1 MSIVAALDKVLF
13 FNASSKYSVLR
24 MKTEDSSVPTEA
36 RSPYRYHDH
45 LIRFTAVGIELP
57 QTDTVKIEMD
67 GEWKDGKY
75 GLQLQVDHWQE
86 IVPPTLEGVRNY
98 LASGLLKGI
107 GEKTADAIIEKF
119 GVNALEILEHQPD
132 RLLEIRG
139 ITKERLAEIKDAYAE
154 TSRMR
159 VLMTLLA
166 PFKVTPTTA
175 QKIYQHFGPACADI
189 VRQSPFNLCQVPGF
203 GFKRI
208 DAIVQKSGGDLR
220 DPKRVHGAL
229 FYALEDAR
237 TKDGHLYLEAES
249 LLKAAMQL
257 LNERIPLPQMRVPM
271 SQVEQELSAMIR
283 QDEVVSNHGN
293 VYLPKQFL
301 QESETAQKAVE
312 LFLAKPT
319 VVDITQPLERVKHSL
334 GLNLSKR
341 QSEGVE
347 MVFRHNL
354 SIITGG
360 PGTGKTTV
368 LKTVIEVY
376 RQLYPQQKIVLGAPT
391 GKASR
396 RMAEATGID
405 EAQTLHSILGLHGDS
420 ESKKDRERKPLEAWL
435 LIVDETSMVDMW
447 LIHQLFSRLRPG
459 TKVLLV
465 GDADQLESVGAGDVF
480 HELISSGVV
489 PVTVLDE
496 IFRQAQDS
504 LIAHNARFI
513 NEGKTTLYYG
523 EDFAFHKAE
532 SQEETAGIIREL
544 YREQIAAKGIEQVEI
559 LSPFRSEGEASVNR
573 LNEAIREEI
582 NPASPETPEI
592 VYAGK
597 IFRLNDRVMQMRN
610 NYDIKLYDRS
620 GKQVGEGIFNGDIG
634 TIRKI
639 SGTNVVI
646 EFDGR
651 YMDCPQVLLDDLEL
665 SYAITI
671 HKSMGSEYTGMGYS
685 YNEYCYQPGSIY
697 GKTLSSIAP
706 FLVRTGLSE
715 YVRLCRGHVSPNWYL
730 AAWESL
736 PRIEQICK
744 ANLPRL
750 TTECLEDFGAVKS
763 CIRQESETSLVKAL
777 ALDTNRLSRLRTL
790 NGGTIMLDWLQ
801 REKCSGRII
810 PDHVLHWLEQEKIH
824 VSDIDFILDRM
835 SEQQVCNYL
844 QRQKSGTRDSLRQI
858 ISTWRDYLSMADK
871 LGINTN
877 DEIVYRVKL
886 LRQRHDE
893 LVEQLRKRE
902 RDMEAAA
909 TARKYRKIAGICR
922 LIKPKYEYT
931 GEVYSIVVPSGVRD
945 IMREGDALSHC
956 VGKSDR
962 YWERIEQ
969 QEAYILFLRK
979 TAEIDKP
986 YYTLEVE
993 PNGTIRQKRT
1003 YFDRQND
1010 DLKDAEKF
1018 LKEWQKVVSE
1028 RLTESDREKAEKSKV
1043 LRLQEFEQL
1052 RQDDIRIHTGDLAGQ
1067 RLVDVLVSDLME
1079 TAA

>member
-139 ITKERLAEIKDAYAE
+139 ITKERLAEIKDTYAE

-237 TKDGHLYLEAES
+237 TKDGHLYLEAEA

-312 LFLAKPT
+312 LFLANPA
-319 VVDITQPLERVKHSL
+319 VVDIAQPLERVKHSL

-360 PGTGKTTV
+360 PGT
-368 LKTVIEVY
+368 
-376 RQLYPQQKIVLGAPT
+376 
-391 GKASR
+391 
-396 RMAEATGID
+396 
-405 EAQTLHSILGLHGDS
+405 
-420 ESKKDRERKPLEAWL
+420 
-435 LIVDETSMVDMW
+435 
-447 LIHQLFSRLRPG
+447 
-459 TKVLLV
+459 KVLLV

-480 HELISSGVV
+480 HELIGSGVV

-544 YREQIAAKGIEQVEI
+544 YQEQIAAKGIEQVEI
-559 LSPFRSEGEASVNR
+559 LSPFRSEGEASVNS

-582 NPASPETPEI
+582 NPAAPETPEI

-610 NYDIKLYDRS
+610 NYEIKLYNRS
-620 GKQVGEGIFNGDIG
+620 GKQVGEGVFNGDIG

-671 HKSMGSEYTGMGYS
+671 HKSMGSEYDTVII
-685 YNEYCYQPGSIY
+685 P
-697 GKTLSSIAP
+697 L
-706 FLVRTGLSE
+706 
-715 YVRLCRGHVSPNWYL
+715 L
-730 AAWESL
+730 AAHNVLLTRNLLYTAITRAKRRVLLVGEKRALYMAIHRSRKGKRNTML
-736 PRIEQICK
+736 GERIALYYK
-744 ANLPRL
+744 AVTR
-750 TTECLEDFGAVKS
+750 
-763 CIRQESETSLVKAL
+763 KAL
-777 ALDTNRLSRLRTL
+777 RHEE
-790 NGGTIMLDWLQ
+790 GEGWQ
-801 REKCSGRII
+801 RAS
-810 PDHVLHWLEQEKIH
+810 
-824 VSDIDFILDRM
+824 
-835 SEQQVCNYL
+835 
-844 QRQKSGTRDSLRQI
+844 
-858 ISTWRDYLSMADK
+858 
-871 LGINTN
+871 
-877 DEIVYRVKL
+877 
-886 LRQRHDE
+886 
-893 LVEQLRKRE
+893 
-902 RDMEAAA
+902 
-909 TARKYRKIAGICR
+909 
-922 LIKPKYEYT
+922 
-931 GEVYSIVVPSGVRD
+931 
-945 IMREGDALSHC
+945 
-956 VGKSDR
+956 
-962 YWERIEQ
+962 
-969 QEAYILFLRK
+969 
-979 TAEIDKP
+979 
-986 YYTLEVE
+986 
-993 PNGTIRQKRT
+993 
-1003 YFDRQND
+1003 
-1010 DLKDAEKF
+1010 
-1018 LKEWQKVVSE
+1018 
-1028 RLTESDREKAEKSKV
+1028 
-1043 LRLQEFEQL
+1043 
-1052 RQDDIRIHTGDLAGQ
+1052 
-1067 RLVDVLVSDLME
+1067 
-1079 TAA
+1079 